1 MVLVVRL
8 QQAHC
13 RQQQRLHP
21 HAYGFC
27 RHAPRSARTRLLVVS
42 PAKGFG
48 NNGSNK
54 NSRAQPSPK
63 PVPDQQQAAFQA
75 AALIDEMVK
84 ETFDK
89 LFVSSS
95 ARYLLEGSA
104 ERSDDEPNELTEILS
119 DVVSPRLDSMPS
131 IVVPMLDSYLLA
143 LTTDQGATSNDDIV
157 KVLVLLKEQIL
168 EQVERKMPES
178 VRRLQAC
185 VDAADREARARVYE
199 EVSSSSSSSSPSP
212 SADELLD
219 AACRLLDQLEDDPQL
234 DTRLLCK
241 LVVIRSELR
250 NRSADGQEKNRFA
263 QLGSI
268 PQAELDRI
276 EKLLATVGPER
287 SKALEAIC
295 EAEDGRPGLLCDCLA
310 VLRAESVESA
320 NVSAHALV
328 ELERELLEVCE
339 QLSASMTLPTTKA
352 WKKDGAEEDGY
363 LP

>member
-13 RQQQRLHP
+13 GQQQQRLHP
-21 HAYGFC
+21 HVYGFC

-48 NNGSNK
+48 NDGSNK

-104 ERSDDEPNELTEILS
+104 ERSDGEPNELTEILS

-131 IVVPMLDSYLLA
+131 IIVPMLDSYLLA

-199 EVSSSSSSSSPSP
+199 EASSSSSSL

-219 AACRLLDQLEDDPQL
+219 AACRLLDQLEEDPQL

-250 NRSADGQEKNRFA
+250 NRTADGQEKNRFA

-287 SKALEAIC
+287 VKALEAIC

-320 NVSAHALV
+320 NVSAHPLV

-352 WKKDGAEEDGY
+352 WKKERAEDDGY